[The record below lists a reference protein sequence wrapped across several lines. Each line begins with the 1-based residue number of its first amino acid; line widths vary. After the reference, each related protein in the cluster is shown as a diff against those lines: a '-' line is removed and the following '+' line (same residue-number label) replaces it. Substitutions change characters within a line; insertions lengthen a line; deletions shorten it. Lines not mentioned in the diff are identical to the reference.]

1 MISQENCTYFV
12 QERNIN
18 MNDLPPQKPMECN
31 TNKRKLYTF
40 IGVYNDIRYVAHY
53 NFRLYLHLRKPVWL
67 FCLKLK

>member
-1 MISQENCTYFV
+1 MTSQENCTYFV

-40 IGVYNDIRYVAHY
+40 IGV
-53 NFRLYLHLRKPVWL
+53 
-67 FCLKLK
+67 